1 MANGSRSGP
10 ATPCRPEPGE
20 WHWHGAGPGTFMT
33 HLAVQE
39 ADESGR
45 TSEFGEH
52 VTDDEYRA

>member
-1 MANGSRSGP
+1 MQAG
-10 ATPCRPEPGE
+10 AGE

-39 ADESGR
+39 ADENGQ
-45 TSEFGEH
+45 TSEWGEH